1 MKAKYKYV
9 HLLAL
14 PPVYMTKGSAC
25 FDLHSVE
32 KVTIE
37 PSQQVTIKTG
47 LVFEL
52 PEGSAM
58 FLFSRSGHAAKHGVR
73 LANSVGVIDSDYRGE
88 VCVMLRND
96 GDKMVVINAQDR
108 IAQALVMPIAPV
120 ELAYVDIVSDTE
132 RGANGFGST
141 G

>member
-9 HLLAL
+9 HPLAL

-32 KVTIE
+32 QADIE
-37 PSQQVTIKTG
+37 PGKQVTIKTG

-52 PEGSAM
+52 PEGSVM
-58 FLFSRSGHAAKHGVR
+58 FIFSRSGHAAKHGVR
-73 LANSVGVIDSDYRGE
+73 LANCVGVIDSDYRGE

-96 GDKMVVINAQDR
+96 SDKMVVINAQDR
-108 IAQALVMPIAPV
+108 IAQGMLMPIAPV
-120 ELAYVDIVSDTE
+120 ELENTDIVSDTE
-132 RGANGFGST
+132 RGAGGFGST

>member
-37 PSQQVTIKTG
+37 PGQQVTIKTG

-52 PEGSAM
+52 PEGSVM

-73 LANSVGVIDSDYRGE
+73 LANCVGVIDSDYRGE

-96 GDKMVVINAQDR
+96 SDKMVVINAQDR